1 MALSTAYL
9 TSKQKQ
15 IWDLKGKG
23 LLEASIARKLDV
35 SRQAVHKALNV
46 ANAKVSQALQE
57 TARLNKIRV
66 KTVDP
71 TTGILVG
78 YSPEFKTVAMITF
91 SAKNGVQIWYRHEG
105 DCKSCNQLQACRTTL
120 LAEAEERDIQLPE
133 NYGSMLPSQLA
144 EILFS
149 KIIGEQG

>member
-1 MALSTAYL
+1 MSLSTGYL

-23 LLEASIARKLDV
+23 LLEANIARRLNV
-35 SRQAVHKALNV
+35 SRQTIHKALNV
-46 ANAKVSQALQE
+46 ANTKVSQALQE

-71 TTGILVG
+71 ANGILVG
-78 YSPEFKTVAMITF
+78 YSPDFKTTAMITF
-91 SAKNGVQIWYRHEG
+91 SARNGVQIWYRHEG
-105 DCKSCNQLQACRTTL
+105 DCKNCEQLSACRKSL
-120 LAEAEERDIQLPE
+120 LAEAEERDIKLSE
-133 NYGSMLPSQLA
+133 NQSSMLPSQLA

-149 KIIGEQG
+149 KIAGERK